1 MKALAK
7 TDDGFYPLGVS
18 GIWHGGVHFD
28 RNTAAMLKQDEG
40 VRAIA
45 DGEVV
50 AYRLDSKYPEQIWR
64 DNRKALYS
72 TGFVLIRH
80 RLPLPPAPGVTGKP
94 ASDETLTFFSLY
106 MHLMDWN
113 SYQAAKKQ
121 PDPAIPHLEP
131 MPFWE
136 GERYYRVGDR
146 SNDMQTLPKPKPP
159 QPVPVDIANRD
170 LLGEF
175 IDADFVVPPQPPVVQ
190 PVDNTPPPVPV
201 KGIHI
206 RDLANGRIIGILPR
220 GAELL
225 LSESDPRHPGWRK
238 IKALRSGGPVAPVA
252 GQRVSEHAR
261 WSWVYAKELD
271 EVLDPKPLDTVVVLK
286 QPYPVKAGD
295 VVGQMGHY
303 VRYTEAKLLPPKP
316 TRPLLHLE
324 VFAGPELPAFIEKS
338 RARAKAL
345 PAAKTFLE
353 ISPGAR
359 LVMEIPEPDRTLP
372 QSAGGLKLVPVGKAE
387 GSRWVR
393 VQPKTVT
400 MPARG
405 GHRGQRPTP
414 TLTNAG
420 SPVWVEAQLA
430 NTTATGIVKGWSDFP
445 LNISNAKGPGAD
457 FRDVFRRTDLDRLGA
472 GNVAVDDKGLRWW
485 NITIGTKDGSTLQGW
500 VCEAHHPLA
509 RLCGPWDWPG
519 FELIDNISFRP
530 VDLFKRHLHV
540 TDQYLADEDKT
551 AFEPSA
557 LKVNAGDLIV
567 RLEKAID
574 TNHDGK
580 VTAYELQQA
589 RETPWMAEAI
599 THLVVRSE
607 TEWGGGMGKWEEMSP
622 LMKNLMWLWQSEIE
636 RIGKLQWWEQVASV
650 EGFPQEPT
658 PWHFHPVGVVGNFL
672 QRCQNGCIHY
682 DVMYAPR
689 GPAYRDEQIRS
700 YSHYNV
706 PIDNSPGRLAGN
718 SRRHGDANKEV
729 QKGVIDLIV
738 DAAKA
743 HGLDRNDTVMVLA
756 MARVESGFNPDAAAG
771 TTSASGV
778 GQFVDLTAR
787 PYRIVTDAQR
797 FDAKIGA
804 DALVRHYLENKQ
816 LAKNYLG
823 RELYVMIHA
832 YQHDGPSLAYGGR
845 GISESHVM
853 PFF

>member
-1 MKALAK
+1 MNTPALPARPAASPASAYTPLNWAFPFTPSGNGGATDPMTYMKALAK
-7 TDDGFYPLGVS
+7 AEDGFYPLGVS

-45 DGEVV
+45 DGEIV

-80 RLPLPPAPGVTGKP
+80 RLPLPPAPGATGKP

-121 PDPAIPHLEP
+121 PDPATPHLEP

-190 PVDNTPPPVPV
+190 PVDNTPPPAPV

-225 LSESDPRHPGWRK
+225 LSESDPRHPGWRR
-238 IKALRSGGPVAPVA
+238 IKALRSGEPVAPIA

-271 EVLDPKPLDTVVVLK
+271 AVLDPKPLDTVVVLK

-345 PAAKTFLE
+345 PAVKTFLE

-359 LVMEIPEPDRTLP
+359 LVMEIPGPDRTLP
-372 QSAGGLKLVPVGKAE
+372 QSAGGLKLVPVGKAA

-430 NTTATGIVKGWSDFP
+430 NTTATGVVKGWSDFP

-472 GNVAVDDKGLRWW
+472 GNVAVDDKGLHWW

-509 RLCGPWDWPG
+509 RLCGQWDWPG
-519 FELIDNISFRP
+519 FELVDNISFRP

-567 RLEKAID
+567 KLEKAID
-574 TNHDGK
+574 ANHDGK

-622 LMKNLMWLWQSEIE
+622 LMKNLLWLWQSEIE
-636 RIGKLQWWEQVASV
+636 RIGKLQWWEQVTSI
-650 EGFPQEPT
+650 EGFPKEPA
-658 PWHFHPVGVVGNFL
+658 PWHFHPVGVVGNFSFATDNL
-672 QRCQNGCIHY
+672 DEFIKKNRRCYFGW
-682 DVMYAPR
+682 
-689 GPAYRDEQIRS
+689 
-700 YSHYNV
+700 
-706 PIDNSPGRLAGN
+706 
-718 SRRHGDANKEV
+718 
-729 QKGVIDLIV
+729 
-738 DAAKA
+738 
-743 HGLDRNDTVMVLA
+743 
-756 MARVESGFNPDAAAG
+756 
-771 TTSASGV
+771 
-778 GQFVDLTAR
+778 
-787 PYRIVTDAQR
+787 
-797 FDAKIGA
+797 
-804 DALVRHYLENKQ
+804 
-816 LAKNYLG
+816 
-823 RELYVMIHA
+823 
-832 YQHDGPSLAYGGR
+832 
-845 GISESHVM
+845 
-853 PFF
+853 